1 VHLIDWVI
9 MVLPL
14 AVCCGIAVYSRR
26 YIRSVADFM
35 AGGRNAGRFL
45 LCTARSEQGS
55 GVVVYVAVFQMFFV
69 SGFTL
74 GWWGL
79 LSVPVGLLVAISG
92 FVIYRYRQTRAMTLA
107 QFFEMRYT
115 RKFRLFTGALAF
127 FAGLINFGIIPVTG
141 ARFMVYFLELPQ
153 KVHHFSMNVPTHLI
167 LMAVFLTLC
176 TVMTT
181 VGGQIS
187 VLLSD
192 CAQGMISQLFFVF
205 ISLVVI
211 VFFFSWSD
219 TSQMLLA
226 TEPGKSLVN
235 PFDSFSLKDFN
246 IWYVLMGIGVGIY
259 STMAWQNSHAFNS
272 SSATPHE
279 SRMGSILGGWRTFA
293 QGVMI
298 TLLAVCAMTYLKSP
312 AGATVVQASLAQIG
326 DSSVADQ
333 MRIPVALSHLLPMV
347 VKGMLLAIC
356 LMGIISGDGI
366 HLHSWSSIFVQ
377 DVVMPLCK
385 NPLSV
390 KQHLLLL
397 RCGVIGV
404 AVFAFLFGALFPQ
417 TEYIALWFTVTQAI
431 FTGGAGAAI
440 IGGLYWSRGTSAGAW
455 TGMLVGSL
463 LSVGGIGV
471 RLYYQKMLG
480 QEFLLNGMQISFY
493 ATLAA
498 LLSYV
503 VVSLLTCK
511 KPHNM
516 DRLLHR
522 GDYAVEPEAA
532 GEAVHE
538 APHKVRWLYRIIGI
552 DAHFNRMD
560 RWITVGIFVWSMFWF
575 LLFVVGT
582 AVYFVHPW
590 SNKLW
595 AGYWLVTGIFLPMVV
610 GVVTTVW
617 FTIGC
622 WQDMRLFF
630 RRLREETVDARD
642 DGSVP
647 HDEMARGKVN

>member
-1 VHLIDWVI
+1 MHLIDWVI
-9 MVLPL
+9 MILPL
-14 AVCCGIAVYSRR
+14 VVCCGIALYSRR

-55 GVVVYVAVFQMFFV
+55 GAVVYVAIFQMFFV

-74 GWWGL
+74 GWWGQI
-79 LSVPVGLLVAISG
+79 SVPVGLLVAISG

-153 KVHHFSMNVPTHLI
+153 KVHLFSVNVPTYLI

-192 CAQGMISQLFFVF
+192 CAQGMISQIFFVF

-211 VFFFSWSD
+211 VFFFKWSD

-272 SSATPHE
+272 SAATPHE
-279 SRMGSILGGWRTFA
+279 SRMGSILGGWRGFA
-293 QGVMI
+293 QWTMI

-312 AGATVVQASLAQIG
+312 AGAAVVQTSMAQIA
-326 DSSVADQ
+326 DPSVADQ
-333 MRIPVALSHLLPMV
+333 MRVPIALSHMLPVV

-417 TEYIALWFTVTQAI
+417 TEYIVLWFTVTQAI

-455 TGMLVGSL
+455 TGMLVGSI

-471 RLYYQKMLG
+471 RLYCQKVLDH
-480 QEFLLNGMQISFY
+480 EFFLNGMQISFY

-498 LLSYV
+498 LLSYMA
-503 VVSLLTCK
+503 VSWLTCK

-522 GDYAVEPEAA
+522 GDYAVEPEAT

-538 APHKVRWLYRIIGI
+538 AHHKVRWLYRIIGI
-552 DAHFNRMD
+552 DEHFNRMD

-575 LLFVVGT
+575 LLFVAGT
-582 AVYFVHPW
+582 AVYFVYPW
-590 SNKLW
+590 SSKVW

-610 GVVTTVW
+610 AVITTVW

-630 RRLREETVDARD
+630 RRLRAETVDVRD
-642 DGSVP
+642 DGTVT
-647 HDEMARGKVN
+647 HDEPANGK